1 MQQPDLGYK
10 VAELRKQKGLTQE
23 QLAEECE
30 VSARTIQRIEN
41 GEVEPRAFTRNN
53 LSNLLDFDFGENNVG
68 NESFWLAILHLSS
81 VFCIVP
87 IPLLIW
93 SWKKTRSFKIDKQG
107 RDVLNFQI
115 TMTLCLVAA
124 ATLMLVLLVGFPML
138 ITGPDASISNG
149 EFIMMGVLPFIAL
162 LPLFTIGIF
171 ITYQG
176 VVNTVRAMADKP
188 YHYPLSISFVK

>member
-1 MQQPDLGYK
+1 MG
-10 VAELRKQKGLTQE
+10 
-23 QLAEECE
+23 EECE
-30 VSARTIQRIEN
+30 VSTRTIQRIEN

-53 LSNLLDFDFGENNVG
+53 LSNLLEFDFGENNIE
-68 NESFWLAILHLSS
+68 NESFWLAVLHLSS

-115 TMTLCLVAA
+115 TMTLCLVTAA
-124 ATLMLVLLVGFPML
+124 IFMMVLLVGVPLL
-138 ITGPDASISNG
+138 ITGPNTSISNG
-149 EFIMMGVLPFIAL
+149 EFLMIGVLPFIAL
-162 LPLFTIGIF
+162 LPLLPTMGIF

-176 VVNTVRAMADKP
+176 IVNTVRALADKP